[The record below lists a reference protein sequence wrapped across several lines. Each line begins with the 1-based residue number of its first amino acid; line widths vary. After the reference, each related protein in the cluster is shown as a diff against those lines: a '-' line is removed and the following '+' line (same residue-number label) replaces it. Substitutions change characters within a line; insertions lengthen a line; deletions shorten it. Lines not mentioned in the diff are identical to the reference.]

1 MTVKQQWGVVL
12 GVVLLLGGG
21 LLAATRYLGDEIFPV
36 SVGSAAP
43 AFAAQTLDAPGR
55 TKTLADYKGQVVLL
69 NVWATW
75 CGPCRVEMPSMQA
88 LHEAYGPKG
97 LKIVAVSIDDPGAE
111 ETIRAFAREYG
122 LTFEILH
129 DPSGAIQK
137 SYQTTGVPETFVL
150 GRDGVIRKK
159 VIGAAD
165 WDSPPNRALVAQL
178 LGVPAVVP
186 PRMGGD
192 TAASRE
198 VDADAGAAGAG
209 SAAAASAPPGP
220 GAR

>member
-1 MTVKQQWGVVL
+1 MTMKQQWGVVL
-12 GVVLLLGGG
+12 GVVLLLCGG

-43 AFAAQTLDAPGR
+43 PFEARTLGTPAR
-55 TKTLADYKGQVVLL
+55 TKTLADYQGQVVLL

-75 CGPCRVEMPSMQA
+75 CAPCRVEMPSMQA

-97 LKIVAVSIDDPGAE
+97 LKIVAVSIDDPGSE
-111 ETIRAFAREYG
+111 ETIRAFAREFG

-137 SYQTTGVPETFVL
+137 SYQTTGVPETFVM

-159 VIGAAD
+159 VIGAVH

-178 LGVPAVVP
+178 LGVAPTAAPPAAS
-186 PRMGGD
+186 GGD
-192 TAASRE
+192 TTARRE
-198 VDADAGAAGAG
+198 IEMGAPAETR
-209 SAAAASAPPGP
+209 
-220 GAR
+220 AR